1 MSTLLNLEP
10 TMLIAAVFAVL
21 HVIFTLR
28 VGGVPFLQQHQLR

>member
-28 VGGVPFLQQHQLR
+28 VGGVPFL